1 MRNQFVGDVN
11 DFGKYGLV
19 RYLCGVT
26 GSAMD
31 DDQKLKLGV
40 VWYFQNGKTA
50 KGGGNVGYLEEKNR
64 VAYRDCDP
72 KLWDTLGELVRGN
85 QRYIARVEEA
95 DILPAA
101 GRFYREISE
110 YSGKPNNKPSEEDK
124 RKEAVRDWLTG
135 AEKFVQGADIILLD
149 PDHRINLSNDPPKI
163 SANGPLYAYL
173 DEIEAFW
180 ENEHSLV
187 IYHQTGGEAPLDKA
201 CDTGSRLQD
210 RLGVKPITLR
220 FVRGGFTLV
229 FFVIP
234 QPQHQGIIRARID
247 EMLTGPWGKHFEEVC
262 L

>member
-31 DDQKLKLGV
+31 DDQKFTLGV
-40 VWYFQNGKTA
+40 VWYFQNGRTA

-72 KLWDTLGELVRGN
+72 GLLDVLGKLVHGD

-110 YSGKPNNKPSEEDK
+110 YSGMPNTKPSERDK

-135 AEKFVQGADIILLD
+135 AEKFVRGADIVLLD
-149 PDHRINLSNDPPKI
+149 PDHQINLGNDPPKI

-173 DEIEAFW
+173 DEIKAFW
-180 ENEHSLV
+180 DNGHSLV
-187 IYHQTGGEAPLDKA
+187 IYHQTGGEDPRGKVRGVSDVLHDI
-201 CDTGSRLQD
+201 
-210 RLGVKPITLR
+210 LGAEPITLR

-234 QPQHQGIIRARID
+234 QPHHRPQIEARIKR
-247 EMLTGPWGKHFEEVC
+247 MLAGPWGQHFTEVTQ
-262 L
+262 